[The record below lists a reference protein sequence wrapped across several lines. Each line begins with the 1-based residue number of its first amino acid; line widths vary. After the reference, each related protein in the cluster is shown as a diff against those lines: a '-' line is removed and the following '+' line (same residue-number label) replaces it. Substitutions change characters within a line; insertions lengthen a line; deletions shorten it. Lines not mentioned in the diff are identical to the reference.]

1 MSPWR
6 GAVQTL
12 VQAGGGE
19 MAKEKQHVISRDLG
33 VNDFNIT
40 GPVVRKSMAKTGRGT
55 ERVRID
61 VQVKHPRLG
70 QRQNRPSSITVTF
83 FGPQALALY
92 REVREG
98 DIVSCKGYVN
108 TRLVNDSWEMY
119 LHGRTAIFLH
129 AVPRREQEVSQDGQG
144 KMIVSA
150 SS

>member
-1 MSPWR
+1 
-6 GAVQTL
+6 
-12 VQAGGGE
+12 
-19 MAKEKQHVISRDLG
+19 MAREKQHVISRDLG

-40 GPVVRKSMAKTGRGT
+40 GPVVRKGMGKTGRGT

-70 QRQNRPSSITVTF
+70 QRQSRSSFITVTF
-83 FGPQALALY
+83 FGPQAVSLY

-98 DIVSCKGYVN
+98 DIVTCKGYVN

-119 LHGRTAIFLH
+119 LHGRTVIFLY
-129 AVPRREQEVSQDGQG
+129 AVPRREQEVSQDGRG
-144 KMIVSA
+144 KMSVSA